1 MIIIHI
7 HTATDGAVRSTVE
20 IKICETGEVE
30 VEQLTPADI
39 AEQEP
44 DSPGDESEIG
54 FEISGWP
61 EESPRPSPDIWKDKQ
76 GLK

>member
-7 HTATDGAVRSTVE
+7 HTAIDGAVRSTVE

-30 VEQLTPADI
+30 VEHLTPADI

-44 DSPGDESEIG
+44 ENLVDETEIG
-54 FEISGWP
+54 FEIADWP
-61 EESPRPSPDIWKDKQ
+61 EESPRSSPDLWKDRQ